1 MLSIKYDLIL
11 LFHTDYPFKWGIQ
24 LDVKWRRKYHCKTMI
39 PMQEISWFQ
48 QYFLLLR
55 IRNFSNCAKEDAD
68 GSNEG
73 GEIQR
78 EFLVL
83 WSALETFE
91 SWPRLLCWLSEYY
104 LTSQCHIPHPLSTS
118 INPETNSAANRLE
131 CRGEG
136 SM

>member
-1 MLSIKYDLIL
+1 MG
-11 LFHTDYPFKWGIQ
+11 YPVGCQMEKEISLQ
-24 LDVKWRRKYHCKTMI
+24 TMI

-55 IRNFSNCAKEDAD
+55 IWNFSNCAKEDAD

-83 WSALETFE
+83 
-91 SWPRLLCWLSEYY
+91 
-104 LTSQCHIPHPLSTS
+104 
-118 INPETNSAANRLE
+118 
-131 CRGEG
+131 
-136 SM
+136 

>member
-1 MLSIKYDLIL
+1 MIWFYFSIQITL
-11 LFHTDYPFKWGIQ
+11 LNGVSSWMSNGEEISLQ
-24 LDVKWRRKYHCKTMI
+24 TMI

-48 QYFLLLR
+48 QSFLLLR
-55 IRNFSNCAKEDAD
+55 ISNFSNCAKEDAD
-68 GSNEG
+68 DSNEC

-83 WSALETFE
+83 WKALGNFE
-91 SWPRLLCWLSEYY
+91 PWSRLLCWLSAYY

-118 INPETNSAANRLE
+118 INPETSSAAKRLE